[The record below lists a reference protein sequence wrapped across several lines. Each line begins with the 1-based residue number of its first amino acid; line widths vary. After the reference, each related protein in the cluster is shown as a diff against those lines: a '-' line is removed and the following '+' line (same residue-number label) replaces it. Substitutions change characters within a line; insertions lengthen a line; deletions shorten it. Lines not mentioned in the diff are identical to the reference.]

1 MTFFKHLIVNCS
13 FHDITLVCIKD
24 FFAEE
29 EGDLGMKRGDLVTFI
44 NHYNSD
50 AASEWATGLH
60 LQDNSTG
67 IYPRNFTV
75 ALSVLKRLAEDAEQA
90 EYQAERMAYNTVQ
103 REGNNNSLDSRN
115 SQGNSQSPN
124 SSKSSPNG
132 YSKLVEFQNQ
142 KKR

>member
-1 MTFFKHLIVNCS
+1 MLPRHFLTRFY
-13 FHDITLVCIKD
+13 DITSVCIKD

-29 EGDLGMKRGDLVTFI
+29 EGDLGMKRGDLITFI

-75 ALSVLKRLAEDAEQA
+75 ALSVLRRLAEDAEQA
-90 EYQAERMAYNTVQ
+90 EYQAERMAYNTLTKNKNSKNL
-103 REGNNNSLDSRN
+103 EGTDSIQKSQNNSS
-115 SQGNSQSPN
+115 SSHGQTSPG
-124 SSKSSPNG
+124 G
-132 YSKLVEFQNQ
+132 YE
-142 KKR
+142 